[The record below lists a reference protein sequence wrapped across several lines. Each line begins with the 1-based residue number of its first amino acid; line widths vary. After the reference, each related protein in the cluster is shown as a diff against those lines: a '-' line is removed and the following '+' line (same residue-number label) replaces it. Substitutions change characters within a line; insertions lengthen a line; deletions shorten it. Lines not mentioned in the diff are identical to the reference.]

1 MWSKKLLR
9 CMKAF
14 YNYLLNKH
22 LAVEKS
28 AAYYVSWGNEG
39 RNLLDKPD

>member
-22 LAVEKS
+22 LAAEKS
-28 AAYYVSWGNEG
+28 ASYYVSWVT
-39 RNLLDKPD
+39 KAYAFFIMTS